1 MVTGDQPLT
10 AAAIAKKVGIIQE
23 NEKTW
28 INVDLVEEGMSPEE
42 AYDRCNAIVIHG
54 DELAMKNA
62 DEEILD
68 DNDPEKGRF
77 LLSWIWK
84 KEVVFARTTP

>member
-1 MVTGDQPLT
+1 
-10 AAAIAKKVGIIQE
+10 
-23 NEKTW
+23 
-28 INVDLVEEGMSPEE
+28 MSPEE

-77 LLSWIWK
+77 LLSWI
-84 KEVVFARTTP
+84 